1 MIEFQHILCIAITS
15 RMYSVN
21 CSLFTKL
28 FKHLLNLVN
37 MQTDNRNLNFKC
49 MNNYKILSKIKEHES
64 HPNGY
69 VFGIICSYS
78 VMSYIFISIK
88 KEYDSIS
95 HQSTVHTTDI
105 RSNRRYCIF
114 LRSLMHLYVSGYD
127 THKL

>member
-37 MQTDNRNLNFKC
+37 MLTDNRNLNFKC
-49 MNNYKILSKIKEHES
+49 MNNYKILLKKKEHEC

-88 KEYDSIS
+88 KKNTIVLATRARFTPQIYVQIDS
-95 HQSTVHTTDI
+95 TAFFCV
-105 RSNRRYCIF
+105 
-114 LRSLMHLYVSGYD
+114 L
-127 THKL
+127 